1 MEKIGF
7 IGTYDKTN
15 LILYTA
21 KLICE
26 TEKKVLVIDT
36 TINQRMKYV
45 VPTINPT
52 TSYLT
57 EFEGIDIAVGL
68 YSFEDIAKYL
78 GINSLDEDYDY
89 VLIDIDD
96 PNMVERF
103 NINNDNKNYFV
114 TSFDAYSLK
123 RGLEI
128 LSGLKEPLK
137 LKKILYS
144 EFIYK
149 EDDDY
154 LNYLSLGMKVVW
166 DEDRIYF
173 PLQIHNE
180 TVMIENQRVSK
191 IKYSSISS
199 EYKEALRYLAEEILE
214 EKDPNKISRI
224 MKQL

>member
-1 MEKIGF
+1 MEKVGF

-21 KLICE
+21 KLM
-26 TEKKVLVIDT
+26 TEYGKKVIIVDT
-36 TINQRMKYV
+36 TTNQRLKYV

-52 TSYLT
+52 KSYIT
-57 EFEGIDIAVGL
+57 EFEGIDVAVGL
-68 YSFEDIAKYL
+68 YSFDEINSYL
-78 GINSLDEDYDY
+78 GINSIDEDYDY
-89 VLIDIDD
+89 ALIDIDD
-96 PNMVERF
+96 PSMIDNF
-103 NINNDNKNYFV
+103 DINNDNKNYFV
-114 TSFDAYSLK
+114 TGFDTYTLK

-144 EFIYK
+144 EYMFK

-154 LNYLSLGMKVVW
+154 LNYLSLGMKIVW

-173 PLQIHNE
+173 PLVIHNE
-180 TVMIENQRVSK
+180 TIMIENQRLYK
-191 IKYSSISS
+191 IKVNEISN
-199 EYKEALRYLAEEILE
+199 EYKQALNYLTCEILK
-214 EKDPNKISRI
+214 EKDSSKISRI